1 MPRAA
6 IERELR
12 DLVRRVVPTARIY
25 FPRKR
30 MFRAGYSWNGR
41 HLRPTGETLE
51 SQCHEVAHVL
61 VSPPHRRADPELGL
75 GPDPYRRM
83 FVPRTCSEEEAAR
96 EELDAC
102 TMQLLLVR
110 LLGLDEAAV
119 ILEVKTTAPSEARVR
134 ELRDRCPWAL
144 PDDWWDRA
152 IGSCPR
158 EPATARQRGNAAGGS
173 GRRVSDPPST
183 WNATAASGAI
193 GRR

>member
-1 MPRAA
+1 MRRAA
-6 IERELR
+6 IEAELR
-12 DLVRRVVPTARIY
+12 ARVRHVIPTAQIY

-30 MFRAGYSWNGR
+30 MFRAGYSWNGK

-51 SQCHEVAHVL
+51 SQCHEVAHL
-61 VSPPHRRADPELGL
+61 LLAPAHRRGDPEFGL

-83 FVPRTCSEEEAAR
+83 FVPLTCSEEEAAR

-119 ILEVKTTAPSEARVR
+119 ILEVKTTPPTAARVR
-134 ELRDRCPWAL
+134 ELRARYPWAL

-152 IGSCPR
+152 LESCEADGKVPR
-158 EPATARQRGNAAGGS
+158 RET
-173 GRRVSDPPST
+173 
-183 WNATAASGAI
+183 
-193 GRR
+193 

>member
-1 MPRAA
+1 MERRQ

-12 DLVRRVVPTARIY
+12 ALVRHAIPTARVY

-30 MFRAGYSWNGR
+30 RFRAGYSWNGK

-51 SQCHEVAHVL
+51 SQCHEVAHL
-61 VSPPHRRADPELGL
+61 LIAPAHRHADPEFGL

-83 FVPRTCSEEEAAR
+83 FVPLTCSEEEAAR

-119 ILEVKTTAPSEARVR
+119 ILEVKTSAPSSERVA
-134 ELRDRCPWAL
+134 ELRERYPWAL
-144 PDDWWDRA
+144 PDAWWERA
-152 IGSCPR
+152 LASC
-158 EPATARQRGNAAGGS
+158 QAAAETGG
-173 GRRVSDPPST
+173 
-183 WNATAASGAI
+183 AS
-193 GRR
+193 

>member
-1 MPRAA
+1 MHRAA

-12 DLVRRVVPTARIY
+12 ALVRNVIPTARVY

-30 MFRAGYSWNGR
+30 MFRAGYSWNGK

-51 SQCHEVAHVL
+51 SQCHEVAHL
-61 VSPPHRRADPELGL
+61 LIAPASRRGDPEFGL

-83 FVPRTCSEEEAAR
+83 FVPLTCSEDEAAR

-119 ILEVKTTAPSEARVR
+119 ILEVKTTAPSPARVR
-134 ELRDRCPWAL
+134 ELQRRYPRAL
-144 PDDWWDRA
+144 PDDWWERA
-152 IGSCPR
+152 ERSTTKEKR
-158 EPATARQRGNAAGGS
+158 ER
-173 GRRVSDPPST
+173 
-183 WNATAASGAI
+183 
-193 GRR
+193 